1 MLPGISFACTGRTP
15 PRPPP
20 GASNERYSPSGN
32 FSDSKRH
39 AKTFSR
45 NRRVAAGSVLESS
58 EKAIVPSSVRAVDA
72 FRFAT
77 VFPAASLGA
86 KSISIG

>member
-1 MLPGISFACTGRTP
+1 MLPGISLACTGRTP

-58 EKAIVPSSVRAVDA
+58 EKAIVP
-72 FRFAT
+72 
-77 VFPAASLGA
+77 
-86 KSISIG
+86 